1 MQIPIVDTLK
11 YEPDE
16 AEAQEDNDEGQSV
29 LVELFYVGIEG
40 NGKQRHV
47 LRYKDNVE
55 KQLPDQSR
63 NMLKEGK
70 VSFSSVNPF

>member
-47 LRYKDNVE
+47 LR
-55 KQLPDQSR
+55 
-63 NMLKEGK
+63 
-70 VSFSSVNPF
+70 